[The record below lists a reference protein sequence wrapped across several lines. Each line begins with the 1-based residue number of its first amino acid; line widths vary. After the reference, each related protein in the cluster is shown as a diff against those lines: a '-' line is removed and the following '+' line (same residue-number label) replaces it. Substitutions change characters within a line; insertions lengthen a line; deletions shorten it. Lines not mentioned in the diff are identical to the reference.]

1 MQRPGEPG
9 AARFGPPEGC
19 ADHRPHRYRSFMIEE
34 ILTEPPGPKGAAPA
48 AAAAAAGEL
57 LKFGVQALLAARPFH
72 SHLAVLKAEQAA
84 VFKFPLAPLGCS
96 GLGSALLA
104 AGPGL
109 PGAAG
114 APHLPLELQLRGKL
128 EAPGAGEPGTK
139 AKKGRRSRTVF
150 TELQLMGLEKRFE
163 KQKYLSTPDRIDLA
177 ESLGLSQLQVKTWYQ
192 NRRMKWKKIVS
203 LNLRN
208 ATSGGLPCGSL
219 VLPQGSPLTG
229 LEERALKDQ
238 SSKREGGRRRKPAPE
253 HKGSNIT
260 NFYNLLMMSH
270 LQAATGFASAMQQPP
285 RCLRRRRPQP
295 GSDGPPQSCQATD
308 KPSPSPGNRGPDPVP
323 KETLLS
329 IQLH

>member
-9 AARFGPPEGC
+9 AVRFGPPEGC
-19 ADHRPHRYRSFMIEE
+19 AADHRPHRYRSFMIEE
-34 ILTEPPGPKGAAPA
+34 ILTEPAGPKGAAPAA

-128 EAPGAGEPGTK
+128 EATGPGEAATK

-163 KQKYLSTPDRIDLA
+163 KQKYLSTPD
-177 ESLGLSQLQVKTWYQ
+177 S
-192 NRRMKWKKIVS
+192 
-203 LNLRN
+203 
-208 ATSGGLPCGSL
+208 
-219 VLPQGSPLTG
+219 
-229 LEERALKDQ
+229 
-238 SSKREGGRRRKPAPE
+238 
-253 HKGSNIT
+253 
-260 NFYNLLMMSH
+260 
-270 LQAATGFASAMQQPP
+270 
-285 RCLRRRRPQP
+285 PQP
-295 GSDGPPQSCQATD
+295 GCCEWGPRSCGLISTSPIYKMLAIFQQVLQGGGLESPT
-308 KPSPSPGNRGPDPVP
+308 KPKGRPKKNSIPTSEQLTEQERA
-323 KETLLS
+323 KETEKS
-329 IQLH
+329 VEVPGEPSDRTRED